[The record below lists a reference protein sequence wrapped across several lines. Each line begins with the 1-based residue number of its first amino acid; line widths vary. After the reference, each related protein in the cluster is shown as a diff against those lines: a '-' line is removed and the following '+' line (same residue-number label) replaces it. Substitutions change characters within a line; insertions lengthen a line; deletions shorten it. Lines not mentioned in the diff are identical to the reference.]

1 MADDNFDIAKDFA
14 EATGSDVEMVNE
26 SVPDTNSG
34 DMTQNSTLFGTFC
47 GGFAKNVPERRKTSS
62 QILYQF

>member
-26 SVPDTNSG
+26 SSPDINSV
-34 DMTQNSTLFGTFC
+34 DMTQN
-47 GGFAKNVPERRKTSS
+47 
-62 QILYQF
+62 